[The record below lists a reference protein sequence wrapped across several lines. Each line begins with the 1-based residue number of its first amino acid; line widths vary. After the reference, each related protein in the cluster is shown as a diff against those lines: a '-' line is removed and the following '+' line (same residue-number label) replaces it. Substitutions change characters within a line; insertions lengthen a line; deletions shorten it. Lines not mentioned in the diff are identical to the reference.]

1 MHTRTWI
8 ALGSVAAGI
17 LTLTACS
24 AGAGRRPAA
33 RETPCPAPEQTAGAI
48 ATDSE
53 AARLAKDLAQ
63 ALPTV
68 TLTAA
73 YTEATDPSGEMGKPH
88 QYTSRSAF
96 SDVHVRENPKWNEV
110 AGSGPDV
117 ISCGGTIEVFATDDD
132 AEAWVDAIDKQSQ
145 VLAGLIPRDHVLRKG
160 RYVIRASHLLTAS
173 QAGEYKAALI
183 KLR

>member
-24 AGAGRRPAA
+24 AGAGRKPAA
-33 RETPCPAPEQTAGAI
+33 RETPCSAPEQTAGAVV
-48 ATDSE
+48 TDSE
-53 AARLAKDLAQ
+53 AARLAKDLAG
-63 ALPTV
+63 ALPTI

-96 SDVHVRENPKWNEV
+96 SDIRVRKSPKVMEV

-132 AEAWVDAIDKQSQ
+132 AKAWADAVDEQSR
-145 VLAGLIPRDHVLRKG
+145 VVASLIPRDHVLRRG
-160 RYVIRASHLLTAS
+160 RYVIRASSLLTAS
-173 QAGEYKAALI
+173 QVSEYTAALI